1 MLLDQTV
8 LLSKVLS
15 MLVIEDRDE
24 DVEGTE
30 AEEAEDVDTEN
41 LNGKEIERSA
51 LETRDSVSAGDLL
64 NRDARGDAPTAGTTP
79 VVKNQEETVGTIP
92 ERSTIVTLDQEE
104 EITTQYGLTTTQE
117 QLPAQARRHAVE
129 VGAVDPAVEAVV
141 EAAQDA
147 AGVAVDEVLLITE
160 TVITT
165 STMTTVLDR
174 EVAAVMTTTGETPTM
189 TETTV
194 ETGVTEERPTR
205 IRAVEEANRA
215 TATAAVPVNRSN
227 SVNSSLATALKRL
240 ALRAVLAERTVCM
253 VF

>member
-64 NRDARGDAPTAGTTP
+64 NRDARGDAPTVGTTP
-79 VVKNQEETVGTIP
+79 VVKNQEETVGTILG
-92 ERSTIVTLDQEE
+92 RSTIVTLDQEE

-117 QLPAQARRHAVE
+117 QLPAQARRRAAE
-129 VGAVDPAVEAVV
+129 VGVVGPAVEAVV

-147 AGVAVDEVLLITE
+147 AEVAVDEVLLITG

-205 IRAVEEANRA
+205 IRADEEANRA